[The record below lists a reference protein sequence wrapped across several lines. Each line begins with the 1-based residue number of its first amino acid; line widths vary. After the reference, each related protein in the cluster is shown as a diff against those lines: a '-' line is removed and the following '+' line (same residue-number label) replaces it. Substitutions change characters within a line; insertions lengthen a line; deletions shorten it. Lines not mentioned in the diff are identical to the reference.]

1 MLVAARAHDAVATA
15 ARGAVL
21 LGERGLGGKHAD
33 LSTRLRRWAESRDP
47 RAASAARLASRWQG
61 LVEPEGG
68 STPVEDDAGLCVA
81 LAFPDR
87 VARRR
92 GADGAEWLTV
102 GGQSG
107 SASCRERVCQ

>member
-1 MLVAARAHDAVATA
+1 MVLAARAHDAIASAPHV
-15 ARGAVL
+15 AVL

-81 LAFPDR
+81 LAFPAR

-92 GADGAEWLTV
+92 GEIGR
-102 GGQSG
+102 
-107 SASCRERVCQ
+107 ASCRERWCQYV